1 VSDVAALRR
10 VAVIGVVLAV
20 VVGVTSTLAFLAAF
34 GWDIAAALVGDP
46 AAIIDG
52 GPEAAA
58 LLRWGAIGDMFYS
71 YLLLAPLALY
81 LHRLLRPRKPWLADL
96 GTLAG
101 FAYIFVGASGAV
113 ILASVGPPLIEAY
126 ATAAP
131 ADRPAILVS
140 FELLRNVVFFGLW
153 QTLDPLTLG
162 TWVASVGLLLRPE
175 RGAVGRFLVVL
186 GGGLFAASGM
196 TMLGIHSLPVIA
208 VGVLLVVLV
217 WAGWGLVDRAARSA
231 NAEEA

>member
-1 VSDVAALRR
+1 MSDIAALRR

-20 VVGVTSTLAFLAAF
+20 VVGVLSTLAFFAAF
-34 GWDIAAALVGDP
+34 GWDVTAAAFGDP

-96 GTLAG
+96 GTLGA
-101 FAYIFVGASGAV
+101 FAYIFVGACGAA
-113 ILASVGPPLIEAY
+113 ILATVGPSLIEAY
-126 ATAAP
+126 ATAGP
-131 ADRPAILVS
+131 TDRPAILIS
-140 FELLRNVVFFGLW
+140 FELLRNAVFFGLW

-162 TWVASVGLLLRPE
+162 TWVASVGWLLRPE
-175 RGAVGRFLVVL
+175 RGALGRFLVVA
-186 GGGLFAASGM
+186 GGGLAAASLM
-196 TMLGIHSLPVIA
+196 TVLGIHSIT
-208 VGVLLVVLV
+208 VLGAGGLLIVLV
-217 WAGWGLVDRAARSA
+217 WVGWGIVGRAARSE
-231 NAEEA
+231 NA